1 MRASEITRHAARLIE
16 VAVVWMEFRTAKIF
30 LSDGPTIEDG
40 CVEVVW
46 DRLQTNT
53 DDDEKARS
61 SGANDFFGEVVRS
74 LQVGGEW
81 FILGSRS
88 GCFGLLAYICRHRL
102 ESRVIGTKVIEVH
115 EGMGVLSHVRDHLVS
130 HAAGERKDPPESSQP
145 R

>member
-74 LQVGGEW
+74 LQAEN
-81 FILGSRS
+81 GS
-88 GCFGLLAYICRHRL
+88 FW
-102 ESRVIGTKVIEVH
+102 
-115 EGMGVLSHVRDHLVS
+115 
-130 HAAGERKDPPESSQP
+130 AAGRAVSAFSHIFAGIGSKVASSAP